1 MKGVFNKECVHQDYL
16 WLVNPKNAVKSKYE
30 SQMLNILNGSQ
41 DWLNE
46 LLRSMFDPRG
56 TFSDKKA
63 NCFQKLKNINF

>member
-1 MKGVFNKECVHQDYL
+1 M
-16 WLVNPKNAVKSKYE
+16 YE